1 MEPYSF
7 LGKKGK
13 IFTYN
18 LDYITPRAEV
28 PIVTTEVDFEGGGR
42 IQGYMTEAEVD
53 KVTIGM
59 PVEMTFRRY
68 SPWEEIPLREGIY
81 TYFWESKPIRADR

>member
-7 LGKKGK
+7 LGRQGK
-13 IFTYN
+13 IATYN
-18 LDYITPRAEV
+18 LDYITPRVEM

-42 IQGYMTEAEVD
+42 IQCYMTEVD
-53 KVTIGM
+53 VDQIKVNL

-68 SPWEEIPLREGIY
+68 PLWEEISLREGVY
-81 TYFWESKPIRADR
+81 LYFWESRPPRA